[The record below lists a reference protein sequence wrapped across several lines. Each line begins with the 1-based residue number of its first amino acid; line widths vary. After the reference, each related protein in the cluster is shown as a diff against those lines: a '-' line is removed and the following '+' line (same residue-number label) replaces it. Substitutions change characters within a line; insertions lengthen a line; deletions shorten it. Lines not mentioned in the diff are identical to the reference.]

1 MVEFNPELPIR
12 YYLENWSFASEEVVM
27 KEILSMH
34 GDPPANIWA
43 ELVDLHPEIELY
55 PKERPKSFTQMIHE
69 LVNWLPCYDDDWDPK
84 SSPVYGA
91 SELGKVPPGLVK
103 VMQDWWNNGENISK
117 GTIDTLRKVKF

>member
-1 MVEFNPELPIR
+1 
-12 YYLENWSFASEEVVM
+12 M